1 MKRARESHSTSGKKK
16 SGSGKAK
23 KVTKVSKEVAAAV
36 KAVVHAEAKKN
47 AGYVDL
53 AYATYNMDTTGSI
66 ALVATIAQ
74 GAGVQ
79 QRIGKKASYKSVQ
92 VRGLCHSNTATTVAD
107 GAILLVY
114 DREPTGALPAITAI
128 LNTATSQ
135 SFLNDDNSKRF
146 RIMRRWDYTY
156 CGPVGTPTSASAYS
170 MDEWVDMKNLPV
182 QFKAAAT
189 GAIGDIATGALY
201 VVTVGNIAAGTA
213 APVANI
219 GFRTRFVDEQG

>member
-1 MKRARESHSTSGKKK
+1 MKRQRESHSTSGKKK
-16 SGSGKAK
+16 SGSGKPK
-23 KVTKVSKEVAAAV
+23 KTTKVSKEVAAAV

-53 AYATYNMDTTGSI
+53 AYGTYALDTTGTI

-92 VRGLCHSNTATTVAD
+92 VRGICYSGTGTTVAD
-107 GAILLVY
+107 SSVMLVY
-114 DREPTGALPAITAI
+114 DREPAGALPAITDI

-135 SFLNDDNSKRF
+135 SFLNDVNSKRF
-146 RIMRRWDYTY
+146 RIMRRWDFAFA
-156 CGPVGTPTSASAYS
+156 GASGTPTSASVHQV
-170 MDEWVDMKNLPV
+170 DEWIDMKNLPV

-189 GAIGDIATGALY
+189 GAIGDIAAGALY
-201 VVTVGNIAAGTA
+201 IVTVGNTAAGATA
-213 APVANI
+213 PIGNL
-219 GFRTRFVDEQG
+219 GFRTRFTDEQG